1 MGYRIMEMARGSHQ
15 TLDGAVEVGVYD
27 SAYHAMNAMKRAFQE
42 QGKALHW
49 YLVDSSGQVL
59 AYPEDVYEA
68 V

>member
-1 MGYRIMEMARGSHQ
+1 MGYRIIEMSRRSNHSV
-15 TLDGAVEVGVYD
+15 DGAVEVGVYD
-27 SAYHAMNAMKRAFQE
+27 SAYHAMSAMKRAFQE
-42 QGKALHW
+42 QGKLHW